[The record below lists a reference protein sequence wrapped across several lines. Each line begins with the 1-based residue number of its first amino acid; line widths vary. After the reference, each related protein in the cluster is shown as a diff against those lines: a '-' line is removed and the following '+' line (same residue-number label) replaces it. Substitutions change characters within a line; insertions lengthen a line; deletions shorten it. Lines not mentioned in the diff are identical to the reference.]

1 MAFTSAR
8 EVDTVGEADSVT
20 NEAKRSERYHTA
32 GGGVVLA
39 VALELSLIAV
49 GIARHPASRITR
61 HSQGAPGR
69 LRSVS

>member
-20 NEAKRSERYHTA
+20 NEAKRIERYRHTV

-39 VALELSLIAV
+39 LALGLSLIAV

-61 HSQGAPGR
+61 HS
-69 LRSVS
+69 

>member
-20 NEAKRSERYHTA
+20 NEAKRNERYHTA

-39 VALELSLIAV
+39 VAFGRSLSPSALRVIQRAFK
-49 GIARHPASRITR
+49 
-61 HSQGAPGR
+61 APGEVC
-69 LRSVS
+69 S